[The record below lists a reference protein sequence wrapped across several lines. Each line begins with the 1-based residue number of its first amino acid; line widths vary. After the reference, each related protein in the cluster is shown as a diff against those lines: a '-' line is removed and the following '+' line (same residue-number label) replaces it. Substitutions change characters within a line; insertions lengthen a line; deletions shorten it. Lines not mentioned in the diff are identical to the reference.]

1 MTVHCR
7 LRPKE
12 TACHRGVDGVATAPF
27 LRFDGIVFD
36 ADVSVA
42 AVAAAVAAV
51 AAVAESLASPEL

>member
-36 ADVSVA
+36 AGVSVA
-42 AVAAAVAAV
+42 AVAAAVA
-51 AAVAESLASPEL
+51 ESLASPEF